1 VAEPAAHD
9 TELTTA
15 IRLAQDGDEDAFRT
29 VYRCV
34 QPRLL
39 RYLRSMLDDHDAQ
52 DIAAEV
58 WAHIAQDLSTF
69 HGDADGFRGWAAT
82 IGRNR
87 ALTLLRHRHRRRH
100 WHHPLEEC
108 ADRPSADD
116 PATEAID
123 ILSTRQALALVRT
136 LPAHQAEAVLLHVMM
151 GLDYPT
157 AAQVLGR
164 RPGAVRTA
172 GYRGLKQL
180 AERLRVPGPAPAS
193 LPAPAWPPAPRWNR
207 LMPAGE

>member
-1 VAEPAAHD
+1 VAEPGGRHD
-9 TELTTA
+9 DTDLTSA

-29 VYRCV
+29 LYRGV

-39 RYLRSMLDDHDAQ
+39 RYLRGMLDDQDAQ

-58 WAHIAQDLSTF
+58 WAHIAQDLSAF
-69 HGDADGFRGWAAT
+69 DGDADGFRGWAAT

-100 WHHPLEEC
+100 WHHPLETC
-108 ADRPSADD
+108 ADRPAADD

-136 LPAHQAEAVLLHVMM
+136 LPAHQAEAVMLHVIM

-157 AAQVLGR
+157 TAQVLGR

-172 GYRGLKQL
+172 GHRGLKAL
-180 AERLRVPGPAPAS
+180 AERLRGPGPAPVPVA
-193 LPAPAWPPAPRWNR
+193 APRWDR
-207 LMPAGE
+207 PMAAGE